1 MEYLVIILISII
13 FILLLKL
20 IFRIKISTLRN
31 YKDDEE
37 LIKLTDKFPNNV
49 ELTKEILKM
58 LNNEKVQIKENLDSE
73 TSLYIAV
80 TDTISISTKK
90 NSCARIQT
98 IAHECMH
105 SVQNKTVHIANF
117 IISNLYIVYFF
128 TISILTIFNLISNP
142 LLYIGIFV
150 ILGFLQFTIRAFL
163 EIDAMTKAKYLAKEY
178 MEKRKLCT
186 EEEKNKLIKE
196 YENINKIGIPF
207 VVDNL
212 LTTGLFRNLIYTVIC
227 IIV

>member
-1 MEYLVIILISII
+1 MEYLLIILISII

-20 IFRIKISTLRN
+20 IFKIRISTLRN
-31 YKDDEE
+31 YEDDEK

-105 SVQNKTVHIANF
+105 SVQNKTIHIANF

-163 EIDAMTKAKYLAKEY
+163 ELDAMTKAKYIAKEY
-178 MEKRKLCT
+178 METKSIISNEEVELLC
-186 EEEKNKLIKE
+186 EE
-196 YENINKIGIPF
+196 YNKINNMAIPF
-207 VVDNL
+207 YVWNL
-212 LTTGLFRNLIYTVIC
+212 FTNNMVKVIIYA
-227 IIV
+227 IIAII